1 MKTLATVLAL
11 SLGAIMANSAM
22 AASYE
27 YRDDQQHHRYQQ
39 TERHWDDRNHDRR
52 YDDRRYDER
61 RYDRN
66 YNWNRVN
73 PSRDWRVG
81 QVFPRYFE
89 QSRFTVNY
97 RDYRRLTRPGRY
109 QQWYRINGD
118 YILINERTNRIIRII
133 D

>member
-1 MKTLATVLAL
+1 MKTLVTVLAL
-11 SLGAIMANSAM
+11 SLGAIMANSTM
-22 AASYE
+22 AASYDE
-27 YRDDQQHHRYQQ
+27 RYEHRYDHQHNRYQQ
-39 TERHWDDRNHDRR
+39 SERHWDDRHHDRR
-52 YDDRRYDER
+52 YDDRRYDR
-61 RYDRN
+61 H

-89 QSRFTVNY
+89 QSRYSVNY

-118 YILINERTNRIIRII
+118 YVLINERTNRIIRII

>member
-1 MKTLATVLAL
+1 MKVLNTVLAL
-11 SLGAIMANSAM
+11 SLGALMASTAM

-27 YRDDQQHHRYQQ
+27 QQRDQQHNRYQQ
-39 TERHWDDRNHDRR
+39 TERHHWDDRDHDRR
-52 YDDRRYDER
+52 YDDRRYD
-61 RYDRN
+61 RN
-66 YNWNRVN
+66 YRWNNIN

-81 QVFPRYFE
+81 QVFPRYLE

-97 RDYRRLTRPGRY
+97 RDYRRLTKPGRY

-118 YILINERTNRIIRII
+118 YILINKRTNRIIRII